1 MFVLGSMRTGIVQK
15 GEPMSDSI
23 YRHDAI
29 KAIETS
35 RFLVDAIEKVM
46 MLPSAQ
52 PKTGKWIRDELYP
65 TYAKCS
71 ICGYSDEYTYEDNY
85 CPNCG
90 ARMEGD

>member
-1 MFVLGSMRTGIVQK
+1 MADFNPLNFIADHAGMNLA
-15 GEPMSDSI
+15 
-23 YRHDAI
+23 DAI
-29 KAIETS
+29 KEAYEQGKMDP
-35 RFLVDAIEKVM
+35 L
-46 MLPSAQ
+46 

-90 ARMEGD
+90 AMMKEGD